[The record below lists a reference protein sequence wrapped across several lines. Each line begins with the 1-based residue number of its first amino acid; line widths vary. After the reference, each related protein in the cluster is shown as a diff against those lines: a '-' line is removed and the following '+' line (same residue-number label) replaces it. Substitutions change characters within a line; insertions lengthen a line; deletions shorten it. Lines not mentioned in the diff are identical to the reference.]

1 MNKEPPVNPEE
12 LWRLGPAA
20 SAARLTAHLVESAL
34 NAGQI
39 PGTSIVKLGPRGLKH
54 IARPDLFWAWV
65 KGHATGAAAAPAK
78 SCADLF

>member
-20 SAARLTAHLVESAL
+20 SAARLSAHLVESVIT
-34 NAGQI
+34 AGQI

-54 IARPDLFWAWV
+54 IARPDLYWQWV
-65 KGHATGAAAAPAK
+65 KSHATAAQAQD
-78 SCADLF
+78 CADLF